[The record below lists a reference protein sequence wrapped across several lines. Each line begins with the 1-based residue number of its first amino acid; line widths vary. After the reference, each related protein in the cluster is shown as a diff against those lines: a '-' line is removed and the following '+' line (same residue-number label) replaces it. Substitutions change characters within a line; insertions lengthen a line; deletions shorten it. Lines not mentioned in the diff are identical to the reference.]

1 MFIFVQHRT
10 RCSTPELRTS
20 LSRTSDPSCA
30 SLRLRKR
37 PNPHTDRE
45 RAVQKLVSPLLLSK
59 AMATE
64 DGAAL
69 QATVPTVERALG
81 YRFRDQRLLLTAL
94 THRSFCHENN
104 TASGDFD
111 ELEWL
116 GDSVL
121 QLAISSW
128 LFSSARGS
136 RRSSGQL
143 SRTRQRF
150 VDAGACESFA
160 LQLNLVRAVKKGG
173 CGVSAL
179 LLDPLWVVGGGIRGW
194 HMWTSIV
201 ASLVVASV
209 TQIMAG
215 AAFV

>member
-1 MFIFVQHRT
+1 
-10 RCSTPELRTS
+10 
-20 LSRTSDPSCA
+20 
-30 SLRLRKR
+30 
-37 PNPHTDRE
+37 
-45 RAVQKLVSPLLLSK
+45 
-59 AMATE
+59 MATE
-64 DGAAL
+64 DGTAL
-69 QATVPTVERALG
+69 LATVPTVERALG

-121 QLAISSW
+121 QLAVSSW

-143 SRTRQRF
+143 SLTRQRF

-160 LQLNLVRAVKKGG
+160 LELNLVRAIKNSVE
-173 CGVSAL
+173 V
-179 LLDPLWVVGGGIRGW
+179 PLFFLIYRGLGQWDTGW
-194 HMWTSIV
+194 HMRTSIMARLAV
-201 ASLVVASV
+201 ESV
-209 TQIMAG
+209 MLIGSQSADQPG
-215 AAFV
+215 RCA